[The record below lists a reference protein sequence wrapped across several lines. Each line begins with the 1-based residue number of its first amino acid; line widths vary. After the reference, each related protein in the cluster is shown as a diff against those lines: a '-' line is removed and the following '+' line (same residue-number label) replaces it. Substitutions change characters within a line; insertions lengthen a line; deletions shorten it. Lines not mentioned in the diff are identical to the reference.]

1 MNLKIGN
8 DIIETERIKKA
19 FAEHGDKFKKRIFTD
34 NEIAYC
40 EGKGE
45 NKYQS
50 YAARFAAKEAIF
62 KAISEVL
69 ENKYS
74 VSWTDI
80 EILNDENGKPHVTIK
95 DVDFVECVDISL
107 SHVKDFAIA
116 TAIVNIV
123 K

>member
-45 NKYQS
+45 NKYLS
-50 YAARFAAKEAIF
+50 
-62 KAISEVL
+62 
-69 ENKYS
+69 
-74 VSWTDI
+74 
-80 EILNDENGKPHVTIK
+80 K
-95 DVDFVECVDISL
+95 DL
-107 SHVKDFAIA
+107 
-116 TAIVNIV
+116 
-123 K
+123 